1 MYSYADQPT
10 PPFNSPYQQHPSQ
23 TGSLLESPYPSPGRQ
38 ESRPDY
44 THGLGLYEVQS
55 VQSALPPSPQP
66 SESWGGHYSNDAS
79 AEPIVEPYLSGAFDH
94 PVSRSP
100 VPWTSA
106 QPSPP
111 TSPPLYS
118 PPAMSS
124 TAYSPSGPK
133 SSAYSD
139 LKMGPSSW
147 NPSVHIG
154 YGTEA
159 PVTMNGPSSGR
170 HPLTVAPERL
180 SSNMY
185 SYEHTYPDPVMPKYE
200 PASVYNC
207 DARTYERS
215 PPMTSQSSPQ
225 GQMTEPTARA
235 NTTSLANRKQTRN
248 RRHTD
253 PATAAFHC
261 EFCPKR
267 GFARK
272 YNLRQHML
280 THDTNRQRAHVCPHP
295 ECGKQFVRRTDL
307 VRHNQSVHTDEKPHV
322 CSKCSAAFPRRD
334 TLTRHNTDGCP
345 NRTQALAEDKLYG
358 RSKL

>member
-10 PPFNSPYQQHPSQ
+10 PPFNSPYQQHTSR

-38 ESRPDY
+38 ESRPNY

-55 VQSALPPSPQP
+55 VQNALPPSPQP

-100 VPWTSA
+100 VPWSSA

-118 PPAMSS
+118 PRAMSS
-124 TAYSPSGPK
+124 AAYSPSGPK
-133 SSAYSD
+133 PSAYPD
-139 LKMGPSSW
+139 LKMEASSW
-147 NPSVHIG
+147 NSSVHIG

-159 PVTMNGPSSGR
+159 PVTMSGPPSR
-170 HPLTVAPERL
+170 QQPLTVAPERL

-185 SYEHTYPDPVMPKYE
+185 PYEHTYPEPVMSKYE
-200 PASVYNC
+200 PAPMYSC
-207 DARTYERS
+207 DGRTYERTPLMAS
-215 PPMTSQSSPQ
+215 RSSPQ
-225 GQMTEPTARA
+225 AQIAQTTRYA
-235 NTTSLANRKQTRN
+235 NTASLVNRRRARN

-253 PATAAFHC
+253 PAKAAFHC
-261 EFCPKR
+261 ELCPER

-280 THDTNRQRAHVCPHP
+280 THDSYRQRAHICPHP
-295 ECGKQFVRRTDL
+295 ECGKQFVRKTDL
-307 VRHNQSVHTDEKPHV
+307 ARHDQSVHTDVRPHV
-322 CSKCSAAFPRRD
+322 CPKCAAAFPRKD
-334 TLTRHNTDGCP
+334 TLSRSVTIR
-345 NRTQALAEDKLYG
+345 ALVPFISLINA
-358 RSKL
+358 